1 LRAIV
6 VTLAVLFGLVLFY
19 QPRWALRRLGRG
31 SGRIL
36 WFVETD
42 SPLIAL
48 TIDDGPDTAGTPAI
62 LDVLARHGARAT
74 FFLLTSN
81 IAGREQLVH
90 RLLAEGH
97 EIGNHMIRDEPSCRL
112 DVPLFER
119 QFLEADAALK
129 PFVAAG
135 PGRRSRAERALTTG
149 WFRPVSGYTNRPM
162 IDSITQRGAVCVLG
176 SIYPYDPFIPW
187 PRYAAW
193 QIRAN
198 ARAGEIIILHDGPR
212 RGLRTAHALDRVLPV
227 LACRGFR
234 TVSLSELW
242 SARSN
247 SDKEW
252 LIDRRPIFAR
262 GDQR

>member
-1 LRAIV
+1 VKGEVIGRDFHQDVHILRAIII
-6 VTLAVLFGLVLFY
+6 TLGVLFGLLLFY
-19 QPRWALRRLGRG
+19 QPRWALRRLGRD

-42 SPLIAL
+42 SSLIAL
-48 TIDDGPDTAGTPAI
+48 TIDDGPDPSGTPAI

-81 IAGREQLVH
+81 IAGREQLVL
-90 RLLAEGH
+90 RLLADGH
-97 EIGNHMIRDEPSCRL
+97 EIGNHMIRDEPSFRL
-112 DVPLFER
+112 DAREFER
-119 QFLEADAALK
+119 QFLGADAVLK
-129 PFVAAG
+129 PFVSTRPDQPHG
-135 PGRRSRAERALTTG
+135 ERVLATR

-162 IDSITQRGAVCVLG
+162 IDSIMQHGAVCVLG

-212 RGLRTAHALDRVLPV
+212 RGLRTADALDRVLPV
-227 LACRGFR
+227 LVRKGFR
-234 TVSLSELW
+234 AVSLSELW
-242 SARSN
+242 SASSN
-247 SDKEW
+247 S
-252 LIDRRPIFAR
+252 
-262 GDQR
+262 